1 MVGLIA
7 TMLMQLPRKRESS
20 KANHTSSLELGKRYM
35 AMPMHWRE
43 LNMNVNMDVL
53 PCKSCAP
60 AKLSH

>member
-1 MVGLIA
+1 MNDGRFDSDDAYA
-7 TMLMQLPRKRESS
+7 TPQKERVQQSQPYEQPRIRK
-20 KANHTSSLELGKRYM
+20 TI
-35 AMPMHWRE
+35 HWSE